1 MPSLYHLS
9 AVTTS
14 FFIIANTAIASLIP
28 SHVSR
33 DLTGKHEARA
43 LDFYVDCSDDQKN
56 KLGQGF
62 ADAATLARWVFDH
75 PIDLSSTA
83 YGQTDDKARENR

>member
-1 MPSLYHLS
+1 M
-9 AVTTS
+9 
-14 FFIIANTAIASLIP
+14 IANKVTASLIP

-33 DLTGKHEARA
+33 EITNKYKARA
-43 LDFYVDCSDDQKN
+43 LDSYVDCSNDQKN

-62 ADAATLARWVFDH
+62 ADAATLGRWVFDH

-83 YGQTDDKARENR
+83 YG